1 MATPQINQQLQ
12 ALAQAKSREL
22 LARARQVL
30 SRYSNSGDLV
40 NSLQAKVEGT
50 GQDARIIL
58 SFAEHGGLIDKKK
71 MVWGKVPEIRKMEK
85 WVQRKGVD
93 AFRYISGI
101 GNARNLTDEQ
111 KVKRIASGVAW
122 SYRLHQ
128 SNWKRKQWR
137 RQTLVDLLKD
147 LNEKT
152 ARIWENEIVIT
163 LEHALETGQ

>member
-1 MATPQINQQLQ
+1 MATQQINQQLQ

-22 LARARQVL
+22 LERARAAL
-30 SRYSNSGDLV
+30 SRYSNSGELV
-40 NSLQAKVEGT
+40 QSLQAKVEGT

-58 SFAEHGGLIDKKK
+58 AFAEHGGLIDKKK
-71 MVWGKVPEIRKMEK
+71 MIWGKVPDIRKMEK
-85 WVQRKGVD
+85 WVERKGVD
-93 AFRYISGI
+93 AFRYVSGV
-101 GNARNLTDEQ
+101 GNASNMSTEN
-111 KVKRIASGVAW
+111 KIKRIASGVAW

-128 SNWKRKQWR
+128 SHWKRKQWR
-137 RQTLVDLLKD
+137 KQTLVQLLTD